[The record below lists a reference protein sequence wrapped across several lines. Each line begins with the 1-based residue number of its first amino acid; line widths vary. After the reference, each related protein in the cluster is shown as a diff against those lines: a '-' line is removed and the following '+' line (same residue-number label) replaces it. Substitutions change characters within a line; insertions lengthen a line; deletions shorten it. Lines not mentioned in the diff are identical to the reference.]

1 MMTFD
6 LDAGVSLCALLRAA
20 KALSPVAMAAVLQP
34 SNNNTL
40 QVPGETRTIPNTHIK
55 ARGPDWCM
63 ELRTE
68 VIIFKIR
75 LH

>member
-1 MMTFD
+1 MKVNLTLSCMMTFD

-40 QVPGETRTIPNTHIK
+40 QVPGETRTFPTLTLK
-55 ARGPDWCM
+55 Q
-63 ELRTE
+63 E
-68 VIIFKIR
+68 VQIGVWS
-75 LH
+75 